1 MSLTTNVATSSSSEL
16 GARPYRRARNID
28 VIVIG
33 AGHAGLGMSF
43 RLNKAG
49 IEHVVLDAGDVG
61 QRWRHERWDSL
72 NLLTPNWTVDL
83 PGKAYSGEAG
93 SEFMPSEFM
102 HKDVLADYLESYA
115 GETSAPVKRHSRV
128 HRVRAL
134 GSGYEVT
141 TTQGVWH
148 CRSVVLATGA
158 YADPIVPN
166 LAQYLPAEM
175 QQLNSRSYKNAGLVE
190 GQRVLVVGGSSTGL
204 QFAQELNNAGKEVV
218 LAAGEHVRMPR
229 QVAGRDIYY
238 WLDRSGVFW
247 ESTTEVDDLDRARK
261 VPSPQ
266 LIGAHQEL
274 HLNTMAEQGIE
285 IVGRLVG
292 MNEDKLQFSGNL
304 SNLCK
309 SADLKMGRLLRR
321 FQETCPELTD
331 ADIEFSPT
339 ELPKPR
345 LGIKVEDFDTI
356 VWATGFKPDYSY
368 LDIDVWNRKGQLMHD
383 EGVVAPGLYALGLP
397 LMRTRASTFIA
408 GAKHD
413 SAALLPHLLHH
424 IGADTPMDLAYA

>member
-1 MSLTTNVATSSSSEL
+1 MMSVTTNEPTSSSSEL
-16 GARPYRRARNID
+16 RARPYRRARNVD

-33 AGHAGLGMSF
+33 AGHAGLGMSY

-49 IEHVVLDAGDVG
+49 VDHVVLDAGDVG

-83 PGKAYSGEAG
+83 PGMAYSGENA
-93 SEFMPSEFM
+93 SEFM
-102 HKDVLADYLESYA
+102 HKDVLADYLEAYA
-115 GETSAPVKRHSRV
+115 GQIVAPVKRHSRV
-128 HRVRAL
+128 HRVRVR

-141 TTQGVWH
+141 TTQGVWQ
-148 CRSVVLATGA
+148 CESVVLATGA
-158 YADPIVPN
+158 YADPIVPH
-166 LAQYLPAEM
+166 LAQYLPAGM
-175 QQLNSRSYKNAGLVE
+175 QQLNSRSYKNATMVN
-190 GQRVLVVGGSSTGL
+190 GQRVLVVGASSTGL
-204 QFAQELNNAGKEVV
+204 QFAQELSASGKEVV

-229 QVAGRDIYY
+229 TVAGQDVYY

-266 LIGAHQEL
+266 LIGGHEEL
-274 HLNTMAEQGIE
+274 HLNTVAEQGVE

-292 MNEDKLQFSGNL
+292 MNDDKLQFSGNL
-304 SNLCK
+304 ANLCK

-321 FQETCPELTD
+321 FQDACPELTD
-331 ADIEFSPT
+331 SDLEFAPT

-345 LGIKVEDFDTI
+345 LGIKVEDFDAI

-368 LDIDVWNRKGQLMHD
+368 LDIDVWSRKGQLMHE

-408 GAKHD
+408 GAKDD

-424 IGADTPMDLAYA
+424 IGAETPVDLAYA